1 MAAAA
6 QHLPRE
12 DHSRH
17 LLMANRYNADL
28 LRDGELWVM
37 RHLVVGNVW
46 ISGDPAVLSGVG
58 GSFT

>member
-1 MAAAA
+1 
-6 QHLPRE
+6 
-12 DHSRH
+12 
-17 LLMANRYNADL
+17 MANRYNADL